1 MYDDVFCKLQPFS
14 LFVTQEGV
22 EHESLNIPAFIML

>member
-14 LFVTQEGV
+14 LFVTEEGV
-22 EHESLNIPAFIML
+22 EHVSLNIPAFTML